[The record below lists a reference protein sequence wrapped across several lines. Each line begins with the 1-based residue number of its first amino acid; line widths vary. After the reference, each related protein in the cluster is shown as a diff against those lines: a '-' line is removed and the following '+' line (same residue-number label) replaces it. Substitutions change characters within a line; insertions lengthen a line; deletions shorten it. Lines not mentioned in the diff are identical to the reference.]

1 MLPTEIELSWNEVSQ
16 SLIWM
21 LGEEDSELRK
31 KAKHLILDMIEATG
45 NANSIL
51 EKIYLMGMHDES
63 VLVIVSSIRLVEKVI
78 EEYPTLL
85 HTKTSTFEG
94 TQM

>member
-1 MLPTEIELSWNEVSQ
+1 
-16 SLIWM
+16 M
-21 LGEEDSELRK
+21 LGEEDSELRR
-31 KAKHLILDMIEATG
+31 KAKYLILDMIEATG

-51 EKIYLMGMHDES
+51 EKVYLMGMHDES
-63 VLVIVSSIRLVEKVI
+63 VLVIISSIKLIWKVI

-85 HTKTSTFEG
+85 HSKTSTCKG